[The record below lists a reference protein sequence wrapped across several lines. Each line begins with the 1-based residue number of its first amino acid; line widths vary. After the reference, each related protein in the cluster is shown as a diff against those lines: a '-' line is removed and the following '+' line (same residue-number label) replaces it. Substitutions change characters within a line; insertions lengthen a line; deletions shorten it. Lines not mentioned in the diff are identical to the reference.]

1 MKQLLFKTSCVIMVL
16 LTSSLSIVSTYSHA
30 TTSGGTSSSSSASS
44 SSSSS
49 AASAS
54 RGSTSSSTSMSRSS
68 AINASRNAQQ
78 SSQRAAQQATKS
90 SRVTATK
97 NKGQRP
103 YDSSAP
109 YSSQYI
115 ATTYYNNWLFYYIF
129 AHSFLNQHEKKN
141 SVDAQFNMLKQQMKP
156 HEKLYTVT
164 VKTKQG
170 KRVVVVPKKQYDKI
184 EKGKHIKVKNGV
196 VQ

>member
-1 MKQLLFKTSCVIMVL
+1 MPS
-16 LTSSLSIVSTYSHA
+16 
-30 TTSGGTSSSSSASS
+30 
-44 SSSSS
+44 
-49 AASAS
+49 
-54 RGSTSSSTSMSRSS
+54 
-68 AINASRNAQQ
+68 
-78 SSQRAAQQATKS
+78 
-90 SRVTATK
+90 
-97 NKGQRP
+97 QRP

-115 ATTYYNNWLFYYIF
+115 ATTYYNNWFILLYFCTF
-129 AHSFLNQHEKKN
+129 VFNQHEKKN